1 MLSLAPLLARLTG
14 FTSGKNDRYIIL
26 AMLAI
31 IAAGLW
37 AWGNHQHTKFVTAC
51 QIAGSDTSH
60 CLNAIRDLRNFKTD
74 SATATAQALADNAQ
88 KQSQLSDADL
98 KSAQASALRQKAAIT
113 ELEKQNAALK
123 NDQISADWIGAINN
137 VIELR

>member
-26 AMLAI
+26 ALLAVA
-31 IAAGLW
+31 AAGSW

-60 CLNAIRDLRNFKTD
+60 CLNAIRDLHNFKTD

-88 KQSQLSDADL
+88 KQSQLSEADL
-98 KSAQASALRQKAAIT
+98 KSAETSAARQRKAIT
-113 ELEKQNAALK
+113 ELEKQNAVLK
-123 NDQISADWIGAINN
+123 SDQISADWIGAINN

>member
-1 MLSLAPLLARLTG
+1 MLSLAPLIARLTG

-26 AMLAI
+26 ALLAI
-31 IAAGLW
+31 VAAGLW

-51 QIAGSDTSH
+51 QIAGSDQLH
-60 CLNAIRDLRNFKTD
+60 CLDAIRDLHNFKTD

-88 KQSQLSDADL
+88 KQSQLSDADM
-98 KSAQASALRQKAAIT
+98 KAAQASTLRQKAAIT

>member
-14 FTSGKNDRYIIL
+14 FVSGKNDRWIVL
-26 AMLAI
+26 ALLAS
-31 IAAGLW
+31 ASAGLW
-37 AWGNHQHTKFVTAC
+37 VWGHHEKAKYVTAC
-51 QIAGSDTSH
+51 QMAGSDTTH
-60 CLNAIRDLRNFKTD
+60 CLAAISDLRNYKTQ
-74 SATATAQALADNAQ
+74 SLAVTASALADNAA

-98 KSAQASALRQKAAIT
+98 KSAQASAARQKAATT

>member
-1 MLSLAPLLARLTG
+1 MLSLAPLLARLAG
-14 FTSGKNDRYIIL
+14 FTSGKNDRWIIL
-26 AMLAI
+26 VILAI
-31 IAAGLW
+31 ASAGFW
-37 AWGNHQHTKFVTAC
+37 AWGNHQHAKFVTAC
-51 QIAGSDTSH
+51 QIAGADTSH
-60 CLNAIRDLRNFKTD
+60 CLDAIRDLRNFKTD
-74 SATATAQALADNAQ
+74 STTATAQALADNAQ

>member
-14 FTSGKNDRYIIL
+14 FTSGKNDRYIVL
-26 AMLAI
+26 ALLAVA
-31 IAAGLW
+31 AAGSW
-37 AWGNHQHTKFVTAC
+37 VWGNHQHTKFVTAC
-51 QIAGSDTSH
+51 QIAGSDQSH
-60 CLNAIRDLRNFKTD
+60 CFDAIRELHNYKTS
-74 SATATAQALADNAQ
+74 SATATAQILADNVQ
-88 KQSQLSDADL
+88 KQSRLSDADL
-98 KSAQASALRQKAAIT
+98 KTAQASALRQKVVIT

>member
-14 FTSGKNDRYIIL
+14 FASGKNDRWIIL
-26 AMLAI
+26 ALLALV
-31 IAAGLW
+31 AAGLW
-37 AWGNHQHTKFVTAC
+37 TWGNHQHKKFVTAC
-51 QIAGSDTSH
+51 QMAGSDTSN
-60 CLNAIRDLRNFKTD
+60 CLNAIRDLHNFKTD

-88 KQSQLSDADL
+88 KQSQLSDADM
-98 KSAQASALRQKAAIT
+98 KAAQVSALRQKAAIK

-137 VIELR
+137 VIELH